1 MAGRWWRWTKVV
13 RAASLAALAVLLVVV
28 VVFVAGRL
36 RNKPRIFDDS
46 AKPIGPVK
54 VEVRNQVKFVEFR
67 GDQSKVEAA
76 ADKQYKGAD
85 GLSHLEGRVVIVD
98 YGKTGGREIRMG
110 GDAAVYDEG
119 WTKIRVRGNATVQ
132 VKGLTAV
139 STEFDY
145 DKATES
151 VRTSAGVRVVS
162 PRLNGTAEQ
171 LAYAIGLDE
180 IVFEGALDFVLTPRD
195 PAQAPV
201 HLVGRRFLFNQTGR
215 YGVFE
220 GDVRF
225 SQGSNSGRAGTIRF
239 ELFPDNEYLS
249 RVEFRDR
256 VDMTLED
263 PKAPPPKPAS
273 GSAGAAGF
281 TDFISFRAKRQTLS
295 AGHVILLPFP
305 DTEKIQAL
313 LLREGGRV
321 ELLAENGNTTELA
334 GTSVEF
340 IYTPAGDLRDFTI
353 EGQPRLSGTQAATK
367 QAKVLEG
374 ERMVYDGNER
384 TLRVKGGPGRPAK
397 LLDQARTMTCGMLA
411 LYFRL
416 NSFDAADQV
425 SIVSTPQDSGRGT
438 SGFFSR
444 GEPVFIRADVAR
456 YDDADKSFWLSG
468 QVRMVQGRE
477 SLFIR
482 QVRILEESGE
492 MKNAQEPLSTFI
504 HASQA
509 REKAQEERVTIE
521 AATLAYDPK
530 SQKIHYGGTG
540 VLRTRDIELRAS
552 SITVDLEAGAIQRV
566 LASGNVSVNQNQGAR
581 EATGGLA
588 VYDAAAETIVLTDKP
603 VLKDKVQGSARGEK
617 LTFFLADGRIVV
629 ENRDDR

>member
-1 MAGRWWRWTKVV
+1 MAGRWWRWTKVA
-13 RAASLAALAVLLVVV
+13 RAASLLALAGLVVV
-28 VVFVAGRL
+28 VVAFVVGRL
-36 RNKPRIFDDS
+36 RDKPPLFDDS
-46 AKPIGPVK
+46 APPIGPDK

-85 GLSHLEGRVVIVD
+85 GLSHLEGHVLIID
-98 YGKTGGREIRMG
+98 HGKTGGREIRMG

-132 VKGLTAV
+132 LKGLTAV

-151 VRTSAGVRVVS
+151 VRSSAGVRVVS
-162 PRLNGTAEQ
+162 PRLNGTAEKV
-171 LAYAIGLDE
+171 AYSIGLDE
-180 IVFEGALDFVLTPRD
+180 IVFEGALDFVLAPRD

-201 HLVGRRFLFNQTGR
+201 RLGGRRFLFNQTGR
-215 YGVFE
+215 FGVVE
-220 GDVRF
+220 GDVLF
-225 SQGSNSGRAGTIRF
+225 TQGPNSGRAGFVRF
-239 ELFPDNEYLS
+239 ELSPDSEYLS

-256 VDMTLED
+256 VEMALED
-263 PKAPPPKPAS
+263 SKAPPPKPAS
-273 GSAGAAGF
+273 ASSGAAGF
-281 TDFISFRAKRQTLS
+281 TDFISFRAKRQAIS

-313 LLREGGRV
+313 LLREGSRV
-321 ELLAENGNTTELA
+321 ALLAENGNTTELA
-334 GTSVEF
+334 GTSIEF

-353 EGQPRLSGTQAATK
+353 EGQPRLSGTQAATNE
-367 QAKVLEG
+367 AKVLEG
-374 ERMVYDGNER
+374 ARMVYDGNER
-384 TLRVKGGPGRPAK
+384 TLRVRGAADRPAK
-397 LLDQARTMTCGMLA
+397 LLDQARTMTCGILA

-425 SIVSTPQDSGRGT
+425 FIVSTPQANGRGT

-456 YDDADKSFWLSG
+456 YNDADKSFWLSG

-477 SLFIR
+477 SLFVR
-482 QVRILEESGE
+482 QVTILEETGE

-504 HASQA
+504 HASKS

-530 SQKIHYGGTG
+530 SQKIYYGGTG
-540 VLRTRDIELRAS
+540 ILRTRDIELRAS
-552 SITVDLEAGAIQRV
+552 SITVDLAAGEIQKV

-581 EATGGLA
+581 EATGGQA
-588 VYDAAAETIVLTDKP
+588 VYDAAAETIVLTDRP